1 MFISY
6 GKTSETL
13 LLNHF
18 PFCQVFKAQD
28 SSAATHASQQSQK
41 VAESILRFFPG
52 FEAFMLP
59 SPTVDPELLK
69 SINDNKSKINPLF
82 FRGLEGFKQL
92 LRTVLVPKH
101 SFNDGELVTGE
112 GDENFYFDLIVQI
125 I

>member
-1 MFISY
+1 
-6 GKTSETL
+6 
-13 LLNHF
+13 
-18 PFCQVFKAQD
+18 
-28 SSAATHASQQSQK
+28 
-41 VAESILRFFPG
+41 
-52 FEAFMLP
+52 MLP

-69 SINDNKSKINPLF
+69 SINDNKSKINPSF

>member
-1 MFISY
+1 
-6 GKTSETL
+6 
-13 LLNHF
+13 
-18 PFCQVFKAQD
+18 
-28 SSAATHASQQSQK
+28 
-41 VAESILRFFPG
+41 
-52 FEAFMLP
+52 MLP

-92 LRTVLVPKH
+92 LRTVLVPKN

-112 GDENFYFDLIVQI
+112 GDENFYFDLTVQI